1 MLVTPLMVSEI
12 PLDLR
17 PVPLI
22 PCRMYVKTGTPL
34 NEFHAN
40 NSLSS
45 ILSHH
50 FLITFQLS
58 VYISPQLSSRQEII
72 FLFKV

>member
-1 MLVTPLMVSEI
+1 MLVTPLLVSEI

-22 PCRMYVKTGTPL
+22 PCRMKVKTGTPL
-34 NEFHAN
+34 NEFHTN

-58 VYISPQLSSRQEII
+58 VYTSPQLSSRQEII
-72 FLFKV
+72 FLYKV